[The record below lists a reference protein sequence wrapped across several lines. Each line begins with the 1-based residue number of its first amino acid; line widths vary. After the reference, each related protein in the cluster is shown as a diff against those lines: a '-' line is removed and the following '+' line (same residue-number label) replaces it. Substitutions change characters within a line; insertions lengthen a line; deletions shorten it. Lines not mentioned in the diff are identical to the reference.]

1 MKAPLS
7 PGSRIG
13 ILGGGQL
20 GAMLAG
26 AASEMGFQPHI
37 YAPEN
42 NSPAFQRT
50 ELSTCKPYED
60 LEALARF
67 AESVDVLSYEF
78 ENVPIEPLQ
87 HIEKLVPI
95 RPGISALKTAQD
107 RLIEKR
113 FLQNVGVP
121 LAQFRAVSS
130 SDDLAAAVHEL
141 GLPCVLKTR
150 RFGYDGKGQVILRSA
165 SDVPTAFEALGGKP
179 CVLEAFVPFFAETS
193 VIAARG
199 LDGQVASYEMALNHH
214 ENHILKTT
222 TLPSGLPPKILAE
235 ATFAA
240 EAILSQLDYVGVMG
254 IEFFVSGTSEQPSLL
269 VNEIAPRVHNSGHW
283 TQDGAVIDQFEQHI
297 RAIAGWPLGDGTHH
311 SNVVMTNLI
320 GEDMNAWLG
329 FVADPS
335 SRVHL
340 YGKGETRPGRKMGHV
355 NTLSAKT

>member
-1 MKAPLS
+1 MMAPLS

-26 AASEMGFQPHI
+26 AASEMGFESHI
-37 YAPEN
+37 YAPES
-42 NSPAFQRT
+42 NSPAFQRSGT
-50 ELSTCKPYED
+50 SICKPYED
-60 LEALARF
+60 LESLARF

-78 ENVPIEPLQ
+78 ENVPIEPLR
-87 HIEKLVPI
+87 HIERLVPI
-95 RPGISALKTAQD
+95 RPGISALETAQD

-113 FLQNVGVP
+113 FLQKVGVP
-121 LAQFRAVSS
+121 LAQFCAVES
-130 SDDLAAAVHEL
+130 SDDLVASVQEL

-150 RFGYDGKGQVILRSA
+150 RFGYDGKGQIILRST
-165 SDVPTAFEALGGKP
+165 SDVPNAFEALGGNP

-199 LDGQVASYEMALNHH
+199 MDGQVASYEMALNHH

-222 TLPSGLPPKILAE
+222 RLPSGLPSGILTE
-235 ATFAA
+235 ATVAS
-240 EAILSQLDYVGVMG
+240 EAILRHLDYVGVMG
-254 IEFFVSGTSEQPSLL
+254 IEFFVSGTPEQPTLL

-283 TQDGAVIDQFEQHI
+283 TQDGALIDQFEQHI
-297 RAIAGWPLGDGTHH
+297 RAIAGWPLGDGKHH

-320 GEDMNAWLG
+320 GEDMDGWHGLA
-329 FVADPS
+329 ADPC

-340 YGKGETRPGRKMGHV
+340 YGKGESRPGRKMGHV
-355 NTLSAKT
+355 NTVSAKP

>member
-1 MKAPLS
+1 MKASLL

-26 AASEMGFQPHI
+26 AASEMGFEPLI
-37 YAPEN
+37 YAPES

-50 ELSTCKPYED
+50 GLATCKPYED
-60 LEALARF
+60 LESLTQF

-95 RPGISALKTAQD
+95 RPGILALETAQD
-107 RLIEKR
+107 RLIEKQ

-121 LAQFRAVSS
+121 LAQFWAVDSA
-130 SDDLAAAVHEL
+130 DDLAVAVKEL

-150 RFGYDGKGQVILRSA
+150 RFGYDGKGQIILRNVSQVA
-165 SDVPTAFEALGGKP
+165 TAFDVLGGKP

-193 VIAARG
+193 VIGARG
-199 LDGQVASYEMALNHH
+199 MDGQVSCYEMALNLH

-222 TLPSGLPPKILAE
+222 TLPSGLPSQILAE
-235 ATFAA
+235 ATSAA
-240 EAILSQLDYVGVMG
+240 KAILNRLGYVGVMG
-254 IEFFVSGTSEQPSLL
+254 IEFFVSGTSEQPTLL

-320 GEDMNAWLG
+320 GEDMNAWQS
-329 FVADPS
+329 FAADPS

-355 NTLSAKT
+355 NTVSTKT